1 MEVFIKSVLISQE
14 AVILMASKMLEL
26 EERIEKL
33 ERKRFKRALLGRS

>member
-33 ERKRFKRALLGRS
+33 ERKRF